1 MLKRT
6 KLCTS
11 LMIAFGSGVVV
22 LPAVAQQQAPDQQ
35 LERVEITG
43 SAIKRIDA
51 ETAVPVTILRIEDLK
66 KEGVTTVE
74 QVLARVSANQ
84 SQQGTSQ
91 SVGLGTGGASFADLR
106 GIGQNKTLVLLNGR
120 RLANNAIDGSAPDLN
135 AIPFG
140 AIDRVEVL
148 RDGASALYGTDAI
161 GGVINF
167 ITRKTLVGGSVTI
180 GFDSPQQPGGKTTS
194 ANGAYGFGDL
204 DRDKFNVFGA
214 VDYQHQDRIAAYQR
228 SFGST
233 GNLPNNGIAKSS
245 GSSNPANYTQGEN
258 GSNPALPGCN
268 SNPYI
273 FSSGSSTSCREDYT
287 KYVDLIPRTE
297 RISGLLNGTLKLSAD
312 HQLDLSYFVTRSVND
327 TVIAPVP
334 FAALTMNP
342 GTPFFPGNGITPA
355 PTNFTIDPTMPIGIR
370 WRDAPNGGR
379 QQQDNNL
386 QQRFVAALEG
396 NIAGWDYNTGISYN
410 HNHVSSDL
418 TGGYANGNIITP
430 DVANGIINPFGAQSA
445 AGTAALNSAL
455 AIGNVVG
462 GIGETYSVDA
472 RASRELGDWLHAGRP
487 VAIAVGA
494 EWRREKLAF
503 AANPVF
509 AQEVV
514 SSTGIDPSTN
524 QAGARNI
531 EAVYTELNVP
541 LMKELEVTGAVRYDR
556 YSDFGSTTNPKVS
569 FRYQP
574 VQQILLRGAYST
586 GFRAPSLYELNNP
599 TTYTNTA
606 NAWNDPVNCPNGV
619 GINGFNTADV
629 CNTQFIVLNGGNKK
643 LQPEKAKN
651 KTLGIEFE
659 PVPDATLG
667 FDFWWVKLTNQ
678 INVLPDTLI
687 FGNVAQY
694 AGLFHRAP
702 DGSLSIDGS
711 QCPGANC
718 GYITDTTMNLG
729 DVNTNGVDITAN
741 YRLRTP
747 GYGTFRFGFNGTYIT
762 KYEYQQQQGG
772 AFTQNVGIYSGNP
785 GSSGGSP
792 IFRWQYNLSLDWTRA
807 AWGAGVVNHYKSSY
821 YDQNDPNQVAD
832 PSFYDTVKSY
842 STWDFYGTWAPVK
855 SISLLVGIRNA
866 FDRSPPFSNQGAT
879 FQVGYDPRFT
889 DPTGRTYYV
898 RGTYSF

>member
-1 MLKRT
+1 
-6 KLCTS
+6 
-11 LMIAFGSGVVV
+11 
-22 LPAVAQQQAPDQQ
+22 
-35 LERVEITG
+35 
-43 SAIKRIDA
+43 
-51 ETAVPVTILRIEDLK
+51 
-66 KEGVTTVE
+66 
-74 QVLARVSANQ
+74 
-84 SQQGTSQ
+84 
-91 SVGLGTGGASFADLR
+91 
-106 GIGQNKTLVLLNGR
+106 
-120 RLANNAIDGSAPDLN
+120 
-135 AIPFG
+135 
-140 AIDRVEVL
+140 
-148 RDGASALYGTDAI
+148 
-161 GGVINF
+161 
-167 ITRKTLVGGSVTI
+167 
-180 GFDSPQQPGGKTTS
+180 
-194 ANGAYGFGDL
+194 
-204 DRDKFNVFGA
+204 
-214 VDYQHQDRIAAYQR
+214 
-228 SFGST
+228 
-233 GNLPNNGIAKSS
+233 
-245 GSSNPANYTQGEN
+245 
-258 GSNPALPGCN
+258 
-268 SNPYI
+268 
-273 FSSGSSTSCREDYT
+273 
-287 KYVDLIPRTE
+287 VDLIPRTE
-297 RISGLLNGTLKLSAD
+297 RIAGLLNGTLKLSAD

-355 PTNFTIDPTMPIGIR
+355 PTNFTIDPTLPIGIR

-462 GIGETYSVDA
+462 GIGETYAVDA
-472 RASRELGDWLHAGRP
+472 RMSRELGDWLHAGRP
-487 VAIAVGA
+487 AALAVGA

-574 VQQILLRGAYST
+574 AQQVLLRGAYST

-629 CNTQFIVLNGGNKK
+629 CNSQFIVLNGGNKA
-643 LQPEKAKN
+643 LRPEKAKN
-651 KTLGIEFE
+651 KTLGIVFE

-667 FDFWWVKLTNQ
+667 FDFWWVNLTNQ

-687 FGNVAQY
+687 FGNVVQY

-729 DVNTNGVDITAN
+729 DVNTNGVDISAN

-747 GYGTFRFGFNGTYIT
+747 DYGIFRFGFNGTYIT

-785 GSSGGSP
+785 GSTGGAP
-792 IFRWQYNLSLDWTRA
+792 IFRLQYNLSLDWTRG
-807 AWGAGVVNHYKSSY
+807 AWGAGIVNHYKSSY
-821 YDQNDPNQVAD
+821 YDQNDPLQVAD

-842 STWDFYGTWAPVK
+842 STWDVYGTWAPVK
-855 SISLLVGIRNA
+855 SIALLVGVRNA